1 MWPSRSYVENGLWSW
16 NTNYHLKRLRK
27 SDDMMT
33 NSQTAPLL
41 WDLRH
46 SRSVTSL
53 RPGKP
58 WSFGI
63 PPACEQRWAP
73 QEGPESWNG
82 EQTPLCY
89 TNIIYASLISNYIH
103 ILFRT
108 LNNVDIPLFPFHWEC
123 CGYKWENI
131 PVSTPWA

>member
-1 MWPSRSYVENGLWSW
+1 MWPSRSYFGMVCGNNIKKFITLSW

-27 SDDMMT
+27 SDGMMI

-41 WDLRH
+41 WDLSH
-46 SRSVTSL
+46 GRSVTSL

-58 WSFGI
+58 WTFGI

-73 QEGPESWNG
+73 QEGPESWNR

-89 TNIIYASLISNYIH
+89 TNVIYASLISNYIH
-103 ILFRT
+103 IMVRS
-108 LNNVDIPLFPFHWEC
+108 LNNVDIPLFPFHW
-123 CGYKWENI
+123 GI
-131 PVSTPWA
+131 VDIV